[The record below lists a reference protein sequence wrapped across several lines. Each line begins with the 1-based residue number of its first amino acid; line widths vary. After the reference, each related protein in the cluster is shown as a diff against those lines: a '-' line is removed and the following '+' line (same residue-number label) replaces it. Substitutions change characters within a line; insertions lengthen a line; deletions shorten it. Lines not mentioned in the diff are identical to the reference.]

1 MTAPVDIEL
10 ARTHWTTVA
19 WVGGLTLALPLVVY
33 WLAARITGLPVP
45 GLLVVAAAGGALF
58 GLILMATRASR
69 ARIDAGQLQLVAGG
83 LFRHQVSLDALQLDA
98 VQIHYPPRRLGQVIG
113 RRLKGLS
120 LPGAHLG
127 WFSMPY
133 GRAFVV
139 GPAETPVLE
148 IRTGDGAIL
157 LAVANPQDA
166 LTRLR
171 SVVSD
176 C

>member
-1 MTAPVDIEL
+1 
-10 ARTHWTTVA
+10 
-19 WVGGLTLALPLVVY
+19 
-33 WLAARITGLPVP
+33 
-45 GLLVVAAAGGALF
+45 
-58 GLILMATRASR
+58 MATRASR

-176 C
+176 R

>member
-1 MTAPVDIEL
+1 MTGSVDIEL
-10 ARTHWTTVA
+10 ARTRWTTVA
-19 WVGGLTLALPLVVY
+19 WVAGLTLALPLVVY
-33 WLAARITGLPVP
+33 WLIARMTGLPVL
-45 GLLVVAAAGGALF
+45 GLLVVAAAGGVLC
-58 GLILMATRASR
+58 GLILLALRSSR
-69 ARIDAGQLQLVAGG
+69 ARIGDGRLHLVAGG

-127 WFSMPY
+127 WFTMPY
-133 GRAFVV
+133 GPAFVV

-171 SVVSD
+171 TVMSGH
-176 C
+176 